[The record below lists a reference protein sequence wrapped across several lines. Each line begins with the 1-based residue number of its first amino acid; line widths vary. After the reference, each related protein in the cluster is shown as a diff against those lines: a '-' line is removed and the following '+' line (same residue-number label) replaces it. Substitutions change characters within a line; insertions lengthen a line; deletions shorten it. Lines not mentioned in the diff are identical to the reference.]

1 MVTTMHIHTTLA
13 FAFFMNCYLFD
24 GNLDMKMDDS
34 LVCLCKY
41 DNAIFA

>member
-1 MVTTMHIHTTLA
+1 MVTTMHIHITLA
-13 FAFFMNCYLFD
+13 FILFMNCYKSD

-41 DNAIFA
+41 DNVIFA